1 MGNSYTNWNV
11 FLVFS
16 RAHLARP
23 QRGGFLAENI
33 RQLAVRA
40 GTQASELNPFLES

>member
-16 RAHLARP
+16 RAHLARRE
-23 QRGGFLAENI
+23 RGDFLAENV
-33 RQLAVRA
+33 RQLAV
-40 GTQASELNPFLES
+40 GTGGQTSELNPFLES